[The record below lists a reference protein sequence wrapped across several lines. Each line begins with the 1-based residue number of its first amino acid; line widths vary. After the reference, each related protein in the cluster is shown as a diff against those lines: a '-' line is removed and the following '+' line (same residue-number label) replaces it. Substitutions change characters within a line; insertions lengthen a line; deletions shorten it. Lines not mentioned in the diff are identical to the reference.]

1 MIMRDTYEGPN
12 RRKFH
17 FNREISLGHLLQA
30 AVILS
35 MVFVFATKL
44 ENRITVLEVTQDF
57 TGKGIVEIKQMISD
71 INRKLDR

>member
-1 MIMRDTYEGPN
+1 MPGDQYEAPN
-12 RRKFH
+12 RLKFH
-17 FNREISLGHLLQA
+17 FNREISLGHVLQA
-30 AVILS
+30 AVILG

-57 TGKGIVEIKQMISD
+57 TGKGIAEIKQMVAD